1 MDRPQGGGMDR
12 VSLMTSLKEKKDN
25 SKGKGKIK
33 KKGAVSCDCQMN
45 LFKNHSEIKFKRF

>member
-25 SKGKGKIK
+25 GKGEGKIK
-33 KKGAVSCDCQMN
+33 KKGAVSCDCQLN
-45 LFKNHSEIKFKRF
+45 LFKNHGESEFKRL